1 MATRNS
7 PYFLRRVFMIE
18 IVGKSRQKSLMTE
31 EKMK

>member
-7 PYFLRRVFMIE
+7 PYFLRRVFIIE
-18 IVGKSRQKSLMTE
+18 IVEKSRLKSLGTE